1 MHRHTEGDSW
11 KENRILFREGTI
23 LPDRVVSATD
33 RETEFRD
40 EVVYTAYDLY
50 NNVAEVLGKDGTPIT
65 YLWGYRGRFPV
76 AMIENATRSEVLA
89 AMGVDAGRAD
99 GWAGDMV
106 PTPAMLQALQLLRT
120 SLPEA
125 NVYTCEYEPL
135 QGVIAITDPN
145 GITTRYEYDGFNRLT
160 RSYYLD
166 PGSNS
171 NSNKVLLQQYL
182 YHLGEK

>member
-1 MHRHTEGDSW
+1 T
-11 KENRILFREGTI
+11 
-23 LPDRVVSATD
+23 
-33 RETEFRD
+33 
-40 EVVYTAYDLY
+40 
-50 NNVAEVLGKDGTPIT
+50 
-65 YLWGYRGRFPV
+65 
-76 AMIENATRSEVLA
+76 
-89 AMGVDAGRAD
+89 MGVDAGRAD

-106 PTPAMLQALQLLRT
+106 PTPALLQALQLLRT

-166 PGSNS
+166 SDS
-171 NSNKVLLQQYL
+171 DSNKVLLQQYL

>member
-1 MHRHTEGDSW
+1 
-11 KENRILFREGTI
+11 
-23 LPDRVVSATD
+23 
-33 RETEFRD
+33 
-40 EVVYTAYDLY
+40 
-50 NNVAEVLGKDGTPIT
+50 
-65 YLWGYRGRFPV
+65 
-76 AMIENATRSEVLA
+76 MIENATYSQVIA
-89 AMGVDAGRAD
+89 AMTVYNPNVAD
-99 GWAGDMV
+99 SFDNRMNALV
-106 PTPAMLQALQLLRT
+106 PAQEMKLAISSLRT

-135 QGVIAITDPN
+135 QGVVAITDPN
-145 GITTRYEYDGFNRLT
+145 GITTRHEYDGFNRLT